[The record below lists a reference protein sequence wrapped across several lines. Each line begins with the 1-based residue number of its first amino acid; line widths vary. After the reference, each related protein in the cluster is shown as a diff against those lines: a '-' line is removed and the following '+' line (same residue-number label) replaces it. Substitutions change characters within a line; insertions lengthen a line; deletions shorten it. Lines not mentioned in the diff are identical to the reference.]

1 MSLEPDDQS
10 FATQP
15 DDDDEPQALMA
26 STESDDDEASVSLLE
41 RRARNVERNQ
51 DLLARLGMDF
61 GAIRPKKKRKTAPVV
76 KESVEPQKAEAE
88 PPRGMLLATPSSSLS
103 TDFPFRQAQIRKL
116 QALLEHSCVP
126 ILVSGPGGTGK
137 TAVVQACIR
146 SHVHA
151 YVDCAALDAPSMM
164 EVTRSA
170 YHQLVRQFA
179 RNGK

>member
-10 FATQP
+10 YATQP
-15 DDDDEPQALMA
+15 DEPQGA
-26 STESDDDEASVSLLE
+26 SSEDDDEASVSLLE

-76 KESVEPQKAEAE
+76 KESVEPQKAEE
-88 PPRGMLLATPSSSLS
+88 PPRGMLLAAPSSALS

-116 QALLEHSCVP
+116 QALLGHSCVP

-146 SHVHA
+146 AHLHA

-170 YHQLVRQFA
+170 YHQLVRQCQGP